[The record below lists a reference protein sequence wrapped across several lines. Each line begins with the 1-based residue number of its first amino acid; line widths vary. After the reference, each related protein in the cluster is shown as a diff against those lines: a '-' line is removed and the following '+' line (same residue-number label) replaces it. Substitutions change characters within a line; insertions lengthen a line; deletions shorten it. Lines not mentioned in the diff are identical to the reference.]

1 MRTSSAFFLPMKNR
15 LVPISLILLFL
26 NSCQQWR
33 MEKENEE
40 RVSFN
45 VENSD
50 QKREKKKHADE
61 KKIEEISKNS
71 SAYVAKY
78 AVELGVKPEELIA
91 ANLYEFIDTWLGTPY
106 KYGGNTKEGIDCS
119 GFVNAVYLSIYK
131 IQLKR
136 SATEIVN
143 QCNIIDKKE
152 LKEGDLVFFDIS
164 GKNSHIGIY
173 LVNNKFIHASSSKGV
188 MISDLNQTYWVKYWG
203 RAGRF
208 KN

>member
-15 LVPISLILLFL
+15 LLTISLILLFL
-26 NSCQQWR
+26 SSCQQWR

-91 ANLYEFIDTWLGTPY
+91 ANLYEFIDTWIGTPY
-106 KYGGNTKEGIDCS
+106 KYGGSTKEGTDCS

-188 MISDLNQTYWVKYWG
+188 MISDLNQTYWIKYWG

>member
-15 LVPISLILLFL
+15 LVPIILILLFL
-26 NSCQQWR
+26 SSCQQWR

-50 QKREKKKHADE
+50 QKREKKKHVDE

-91 ANLYEFIDTWLGTPY
+91 ANLYEFIDTWIGTPY
-106 KYGGNTKEGIDCS
+106 KYGGNTKDGIDCS

-143 QCNIIDKKE
+143 QCNIIDKTE

-188 MISDLNQTYWVKYWG
+188 MISDLNQTYWIKYWG
-203 RAGRF
+203 RAGRL

>member
-1 MRTSSAFFLPMKNR
+1 
-15 LVPISLILLFL
+15 
-26 NSCQQWR
+26 

-188 MISDLNQTYWVKYWG
+188 MISDLNQTYWIKYWG